1 MKKVFLAWLVWG
13 VLLTTATAQQML
25 QLWQNGQC
33 IFTRDIATVDSI
45 TVNYNF
51 KVADSYECIGQM
63 IYGCMDIANEVG
75 LSKILDPYDRQ
86 QSGHVVEAKDA
97 VECRNSFSSRDC
109 FRNNIASIRNTYYGS
124 LDGSVAEQSLS
135 RLVASVNPAL
145 DEQVRTAITE
155 ADNAVN
161 NIMQPFYNH
170 IGDEQS
176 KVASEM
182 CEELFSALTSL
193 QKYVRNEPTI
203 NKDSRFDPIIARF
216 VDAVVL
222 PSYAELRS
230 ATETLYH
237 NVADFYANPSDEAF
251 EAVAQG
257 WLAAHTAF
265 NKTEAFLFGPM
276 DEYGLD
282 PNMDSWPLDAEA
294 LKNVLASGN
303 FNGLDWEGD
312 YDEDDADIPI
322 AQSLRGFHTLEYLV
336 FRNGMPRT
344 THDTADSAA
353 DVVYDESNAAN
364 WRGYM
369 LTVAALL
376 RKGASSLYDYWTKGG
391 ERYNG
396 LSYAAWF
403 KSHRL

>member
-1 MKKVFLAWLVWG
+1 MRKVFLAWLVWG
-13 VLLTTATAQQML
+13 VLITTATAQQML

-45 TVNYNF
+45 TVNF
-51 KVADSYECIGQM
+51 RAADSYRCIGKM
-63 IYGCMDIANEVG
+63 IDGCIDIADEVG
-75 LSKILDPYDRQ
+75 SKILTPYVLQ
-86 QSGHVVEAKDA
+86 QSGHGAMAKDA
-97 VECRNSFSSRDC
+97 VECRYSFSSREC
-109 FRNNIASIRNTYYGS
+109 FRNNIASIRNAYYGS
-124 LDGSVAEQSLS
+124 LDGTVAEQSLS
-135 RLVASVNPAL
+135 RLVASVNPDL
-145 DEQVRTAITE
+145 DDKVRTAVTA
-155 ADNAVN
+155 ADDAING
-161 NIMQPFYNH
+161 IMQPFFNH
-170 IGDEQS
+170 LADEQ
-176 KVASEM
+176 
-182 CEELFSALTSL
+182 CETAAEKCTELSSVLSQL
-193 QKYVRNEPTI
+193 KKYVEIEPAI
-203 NKDSRFDPIIARF
+203 NKDSKFDPIIVRY

-230 ATETLYH
+230 ATASLYY

-251 EAVAQG
+251 EGIAQG
-257 WLAAHTAF
+257 WFVAHAAF
-265 NKTEAFLFGPM
+265 NKTEAYLFGPM
-276 DEYGLD
+276 SDYGLD
-282 PNMDSWPLDAEA
+282 PNIDSWPCDREQMNSL
-294 LKNVLASGN
+294 LKSGKP
-303 FNGLDWEGD
+303 
-312 YDEDDADIPI
+312 DADCGNGSSDELM
-322 AQSLRGFHTLEYLV
+322 QNLRGFHTLEYLV

-376 RKGASSLYDYWTKGG
+376 RKDASSLYDYWTKGS